1 MFGHKLETVRGT
13 VVASRLGQAPAA
25 GTQHQERIYT
35 VDVQRTNGST
45 LRAEVTA
52 LAFMNAELPAG
63 SAVQLE
69 WNPKTDEVRFDPHHP
84 VARTPSVREAMHL
97 ARDLRGEMAGGG
109 LASAIAGLAEAAA
122 EGKLGPGVHIS
133 TGGAE
138 VHVAGATEVRMVG
151 GEQTAEL
158 MQALMAGG
166 AQRAAAIE
174 KMRQIK
180 TDMLAQSGH
189 APAAPPPGVPGQ
201 PGHQGP
207 AAPPAPE
214 GFSSSGG
221 PSTFDEVQAAP
232 PAVQPVPPAA
242 AVPPTFSSP
251 EPAFG
256 TPNPAF
262 GSQAPPFTPPAPP
275 RPSRRPSVSRR
286 SRVAGSAARRRAR
299 SGPSMTRSAGHS
311 ARTPRPSGWPGC
323 RTCATAGSSARS
335 SSRRGAS
342 RSWTRSERRSRAVR
356 PGRVAGPGR
365 GRPGA

>member
-262 GSQAPPFTPPAPP
+262 GSQAPPFTPPAAPAVPP
-275 RPSRRPSVSRR
+275 SFGQPTQPGGGFGSTPQGSFGAFNDSFGG
-286 SRVAGSAARRRAR
+286 SFGQDTKAERVARLQDMRNRGQLSQEQFEARRQQI
-299 SGPSMTRSAGHS
+299 MD
-311 ARTPRPSGWPGC
+311 
-323 RTCATAGSSARS
+323 
-335 SSRRGAS
+335 
-342 RSWTRSERRSRAVR
+342 EI
-356 PGRVAGPGR
+356 
-365 GRPGA
+365 

>member
-1 MFGHKLETVRGT
+1 VFGHKWETVRGT

-25 GTQHQERIYT
+25 GTQHQERIYAI
-35 VDVQRTNGST
+35 DVLRANGST

-52 LAFMNAELPAG
+52 LAFMNAELPVG
-63 SAVQLE
+63 SVVQLE

-84 VARTPSVREAMHL
+84 VARTPSVREAMRV

-109 LASAIAGLAEAAA
+109 LAGAIAGLAEAAA
-122 EGKLGPGVHIS
+122 EGKLGPGVHVTAGS
-133 TGGAE
+133 TE
-138 VHVAGATEVRMVG
+138 IHMSGATEIHVSGAAQARMVG

-166 AQRAAAIE
+166 AERAAAIE

-189 APAAPPPGVPGQ
+189 APATPPPGVPGQ
-201 PGHQGP
+201 ARHPGP

-232 PAVQPVPPAA
+232 PVAPPVQPVPPAA

-251 EPAFG
+251 APAFG

-262 GSQAPPFTPPAPP
+262 GSQAPPFTPPAAPAAPP
-275 RPSRRPSVSRR
+275 SFGQPTQPGGGFGSTPQGSFGAFNDSFGG
-286 SRVAGSAARRRAR
+286 SFGQDTKAERVARLQDMRD
-299 SGPSMTRSAGHS
+299 
-311 ARTPRPSGWPGC
+311 
-323 RTCATAGSSARS
+323 
-335 SSRRGAS
+335 RGQLSQEQFDAQ
-342 RSWTRSERRSRAVR
+342 RQQIMDEI
-356 PGRVAGPGR
+356 
-365 GRPGA
+365 